1 MKRTFFQR
9 ILAALVAC
17 LMLAGTLGA
26 VTASAEDWRDT
37 MIAVSWTDM
46 EGNMMSVPAMPVE
59 VPDGRTGI
67 FWVQV
72 PAEVLGGLTLQI
84 ESPAHAYVYMPENGT
99 LLTDVMDAGMTLD
112 GPAVPIQA
120 MEENDMVL
128 FMLYISTQVPYP
140 VMETEAPVV
149 TEEPT
154 PEPTEVPTPEPTEVP
169 TPEPTEVPTPE
180 PAEVP
185 TPVPTEVPTP
195 EPTEVPTPVPTE
207 VPTPEPTE
215 VPTPVPTEVPT
226 EAPTEVPVT
235 EVPVTEVPVTEVPVT
250 EVPVAEAVAEA
261 PAEEEEEPEEE
272 EPADEQTMD
281 PLAMAGPAT
290 DEIPWGMSEGTM
302 NPDGEGTMEP
312 TPVETPIPMGS
323 MINRFGVVNGKQ
335 VAVRSEQSKKS
346 NKTVLARLNKGD
358 RIYMLQERSN
368 DNGENWTAVVYGGN
382 VAYVMSS
389 FLDVMTQAESDAYMG
404 ESGEFYEPISE
415 ETLYLLEHPQT
426 VLGEPEVP
434 EQPEESEQPE
444 VPEVPE

>member
-84 ESPAHAYVYMPENGT
+84 ESPAHAYVYMPENGA

-120 MEENDMVL
+120 MEEENMVL

-140 VMETEAPVV
+140 VMETEAPAV
-149 TEEPT
+149 TEE
-154 PEPTEVPTPEPTEVP
+154 
-169 TPEPTEVPTPE
+169 
-180 PAEVP
+180 
-185 TPVPTEVPTP
+185 PTP

-226 EAPTEVPVT
+226 AAPTEVPVT

-250 EVPVAEAVAEA
+250 EAPVAEAVAEA

-281 PLAMAGPAT
+281 PL
-290 DEIPWGMSEGTM
+290 
-302 NPDGEGTMEP
+302 
-312 TPVETPIPMGS
+312 V
-323 MINRFGVVNGKQ
+323 FL
-335 VAVRSEQSKKS
+335 RS
-346 NKTVLARLNKGD
+346 VG
-358 RIYMLQERSN
+358 
-368 DNGENWTAVVYGGN
+368 
-382 VAYVMSS
+382 
-389 FLDVMTQAESDAYMG
+389 
-404 ESGEFYEPISE
+404 
-415 ETLYLLEHPQT
+415 
-426 VLGEPEVP
+426 
-434 EQPEESEQPE
+434 
-444 VPEVPE
+444 